1 MREDGRTREKAEEF
15 LEAIARRNS
24 RFFVSN
30 IKQRLTTMQTAVK
43 LQVTSRPKFSSHLKR
58 SVCVCVGGGA
68 PSLIPLVLMS
78 CNARSLSSCIC
89 VSFKVSLNCVVKTF
103 LILSEMSNFRY
114 FKKPSFLL
122 SLHVRTF
129 VLFKDIENPSLV

>member
-58 SVCVCVGGGA
+58 SVCVWGGG
-68 PSLIPLVLMS
+68 SLLDPPCFNEL
-78 CNARSLSSCIC
+78 
-89 VSFKVSLNCVVKTF
+89 
-103 LILSEMSNFRY
+103 
-114 FKKPSFLL
+114 
-122 SLHVRTF
+122 
-129 VLFKDIENPSLV
+129 

>member
-58 SVCVCVGGGA
+58 RGGKGGGWGGG
-68 PSLIPLVLMS
+68 SLLDPPCFNEL
-78 CNARSLSSCIC
+78 
-89 VSFKVSLNCVVKTF
+89 
-103 LILSEMSNFRY
+103 
-114 FKKPSFLL
+114 
-122 SLHVRTF
+122 
-129 VLFKDIENPSLV
+129 